1 MRHPTPSPLTLTR
14 RAPNIFRV
22 SSTFLALSFIAAI
35 TTGCAN
41 QQTTKGTL
49 NEGYGALTENRLDQA
64 QAAADKVLAEG
75 QTTKGAADALY
86 LRGRVFEE
94 RARGAEGNPQQVIGL
109 LNEARSCYIR
119 ALALHPETKL
129 DASIRAQLANV
140 AYFQEDFATAAEQW
154 AAAYPNLATPNDQ
167 AWALYRAGLSRQ
179 RLGNFAEAD
188 AAFAAVQQQF
198 PNSDPARRA
207 AQRQG
212 ARAFHVQV
220 GTFSDAT
227 NANKLIAELLAKGY
241 APLKSTDPTGKQ
253 IIAVGP
259 VGTYEQAKT
268 LQSRLAGQYPGTV
281 ILP

>member
-1 MRHPTPSPLTLTR
+1 MRHPPLFDTLT
-14 RAPNIFRV
+14 
-22 SSTFLALSFIAAI
+22 FIACAAFAL
-35 TTGCAN
+35 TVTGCASK
-41 QQTTKGTL
+41 QQGTKGTL
-49 NEGYGALTENRLDQA
+49 NEGYGALTENHLDQA
-64 QAAADKVLAEG
+64 QAAADKVLADAPAG
-75 QTTKGAADALY
+75 KGAADALY

-94 RARGAEGNPQQVIGL
+94 RARGAEGNPQQVIAL
-109 LNEARSCYIR
+109 LNEARSCYVR

-154 AAAYPNLATPNDQ
+154 SAAYPNLATPNDK

-179 RLGNFAEAD
+179 RLGKFLEAD
-188 AAFAAVQQQF
+188 AAFAAVEQQF
-198 PNSDPARRA
+198 PGTDPAKRA

-227 NANKLIAELLAKGY
+227 NANKLIAALRSQGY
-241 APLKSTDPTGKQ
+241 SPLKSTDPAGKQ

-259 VGTYEQAKT
+259 VGTYEQAKV
-268 LQSRLAGQYPGTV
+268 LQSRLASQYPGTV

>member
-1 MRHPTPSPLTLTR
+1 MRHPTLFPPTLAWPR
-14 RAPNIFRV
+14 PALGLIL
-22 SSTFLALSFIAAI
+22 STLALLSIA
-35 TTGCAN
+35 GCASKK
-41 QQTTKGTL
+41 QGAKGTL
-49 NEGYGALTENRLDQA
+49 NEGYGALTENHLDQA
-64 QAAADKVLAEG
+64 QAAADKILAEG
-75 QTTKGAADALY
+75 STGKGAADALY

-94 RARGAEGNPQQVIGL
+94 RARGAEGNPSQVMSL
-109 LNEARSCYIR
+109 LNEARSCYVR

-140 AYFQEDFATAAEQW
+140 AYFQEDFATAAQEW
-154 AAAYPNLATPNDQ
+154 NAAYPNLANPADK

-179 RLGNFAEAD
+179 RLGKFPEAD

-198 PNSDPARRA
+198 PGTDPARRA

-220 GTFSDAT
+220 GTFSDVA
-227 NANKLIAELLAKGY
+227 NANKLITTLRQQGY
-241 APLKSTDPTGKQ
+241 APLKSTDAAGKQ

-259 VGTYEQAKT
+259 VATYEQAKV
-268 LQSRLAGQYPGTV
+268 LQSRLAAQYPGAV